1 MEGIAPAIGKD
12 RRHTNGLGTSRKTE
26 DAPIKPARPRPPHHL
41 KKPFRDLM
49 SALRSDKLGLRLHA
63 LIWLYQ
69 NTQHELVNMVLD
81 DLEADRYSRT
91 KKVRKKAYELL
102 AMLVGIAPQRLSL
115 DMLVRCL
122 RSPNPEL
129 RRQAAEVIG
138 DRGKVAKPALAAL
151 HQALNDPDPE
161 VQFRVAVAIGVITG
175 SIPPKPGT
183 ASTTGGE
190 HAGGQEHSNGKDGE
204 RPE

>member
-1 MEGIAPAIGKD
+1 MEGIATAGCEDRGQAQGLAISKKNEG
-12 RRHTNGLGTSRKTE
+12 G
-26 DAPIKPARPRPPHHL
+26 PIKPARPRPPPHL

-49 SALRSDKLGLRLHA
+49 SALRGDKLVLRLHA
-63 LIWLYQ
+63 IIWLYQ
-69 NTQHELVNMVLD
+69 NTQSELVNMVLD

-91 KKVRKKAYELL
+91 KKVRQKAYELL
-102 AMLVGIAPQRLSL
+102 TLLVGVAPQRLSL

-129 RRQAAEVIG
+129 RRQAAELIG

-151 HQALNDPDPE
+151 QHALNDPDPE
-161 VQFRVAVAIGVITG
+161 VQFRVAVAIGAITG
-175 SIPPKPGT
+175 SIPPKPQT
-183 ASTTGGE
+183 AARTGGG
-190 HAGGQEHSNGKDGE
+190 HDGGQGDHKGEDGE